1 MSGIIIKLTDTRF
14 DDMNLPP
21 DEIAD
26 LVLACLQERV
36 YTVDDERFVTD
47 LTVTVRASEVTS
59 GLQEG
64 PAETGPSA
72 ETVRPLVVDSDPG
85 QIHRY

>member
-1 MSGIIIKLTDTRF
+1 MSRILIELTDTRF

-26 LVLACLQERV
+26 LVLTSLRERV

-47 LTVTVRASEVTS
+47 LTVTVTQTA
-59 GLQEG
+59 
-64 PAETGPSA
+64 
-72 ETVRPLVVDSDPG
+72 
-85 QIHRY
+85 